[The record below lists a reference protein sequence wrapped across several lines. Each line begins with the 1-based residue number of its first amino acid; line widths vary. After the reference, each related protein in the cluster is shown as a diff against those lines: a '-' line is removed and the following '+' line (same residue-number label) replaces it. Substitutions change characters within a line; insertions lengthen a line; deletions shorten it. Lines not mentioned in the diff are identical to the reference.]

1 MRSVHEILKGNSKRL
16 KEIRKGSW
24 KIEKEMGLCNIN
36 KRI

>member
-1 MRSVHEILKGNSKRL
+1 MHSIHEILKRNSIRL

-24 KIEKEMGLCNIN
+24 KIDKEMGLCNIN